1 MYNTVTVLKKI
12 EELLS
17 GTKHIFHINLMFFAK
32 KKKTECIANEKPIV
46 TLVCILLSI
55 SKQKC
60 NILIVNIILT
70 PMTCC
75 FDYPVLYDAIVLI

>member
-32 KKKTECIANEKPIV
+32 KKKN
-46 TLVCILLSI
+46 
-55 SKQKC
+55 
-60 NILIVNIILT
+60 
-70 PMTCC
+70 
-75 FDYPVLYDAIVLI
+75 

>member
-32 KKKTECIANEKPIV
+32 KKKKLNA
-46 TLVCILLSI
+46 LQMRSL
-55 SKQKC
+55 
-60 NILIVNIILT
+60 
-70 PMTCC
+70 
-75 FDYPVLYDAIVLI
+75 